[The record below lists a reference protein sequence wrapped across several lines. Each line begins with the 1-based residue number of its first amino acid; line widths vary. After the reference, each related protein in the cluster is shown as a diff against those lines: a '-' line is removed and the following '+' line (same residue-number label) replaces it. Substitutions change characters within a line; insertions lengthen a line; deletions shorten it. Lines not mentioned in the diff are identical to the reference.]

1 MLLLRLMSK
10 INGKYVKTFYIED
23 TLVFS
28 KAFIDVLKLFEN
40 KSNYALRLDF
50 TLNNNRKFS
59 LWITKDYKAVLI
71 SQKSLNT
78 YGILN
83 LNTIRSYMP
92 LIIDVF
98 TLTRSDYLANIE
110 VLNYMQKLYDIN
122 VLSLTP
128 FEMEN
133 YREKILREI
142 NKIRGVKK
150 PKEYSISDDLTK
162 ILCDVIGLSRIILY
176 RSNIC
181 NITLQVPIREM
192 MSIRD
197 IVNEIIRN
205 VETTIARIDY
215 SRKREEILA
224 YVHVKLR
231 KYVIRMLI
239 DVHKRHYGITI
250 NVGNKP
256 IDLKEIFEEPIGKY
270 LNKEHGNLEVAIK
283 CIPDRI
289 LSKF

>member
-1 MLLLRLMSK
+1 ML
-10 INGKYVKTFYIED
+10 
-23 TLVFS
+23 
-28 KAFIDVLKLFEN
+28 
-40 KSNYALRLDF
+40 
-50 TLNNNRKFS
+50 
-59 LWITKDYKAVLI
+59 
-71 SQKSLNT
+71 
-78 YGILN
+78 
-83 LNTIRSYMP
+83 

-133 YREKILREI
+133 YRERILREI

-162 ILCDVIGLSRIILY
+162 ILCDVIGLSKIILY
-176 RSNIC
+176 RSSMCIT
-181 NITLQVPIREM
+181 TLQVPVRKM

-197 IVNEIIRN
+197 IVNEVIRN

-215 SRKREEILA
+215 SGREEEILA

-231 KYVIRMLI
+231 K
-239 DVHKRHYGITI
+239 
-250 NVGNKP
+250 
-256 IDLKEIFEEPIGKY
+256 
-270 LNKEHGNLEVAIK
+270 
-283 CIPDRI
+283 
-289 LSKF
+289 